1 MTNRVQILLIED
13 EKNICN
19 FITTALEPANY
30 KVISAFNATEG
41 LSLATSLC
49 PDVVLLDLGLPDMD
63 GLEVIRQDVYKRQV
77 QAPMARGSKNVDVM
91 GPLATPPES
100 NAIPT
105 NTGGTILLIISAAI

>member
-41 LSLATSLC
+41 LS
-49 PDVVLLDLGLPDMD
+49 
-63 GLEVIRQDVYKRQV
+63 
-77 QAPMARGSKNVDVM
+77 
-91 GPLATPPES
+91 
-100 NAIPT
+100 
-105 NTGGTILLIISAAI
+105 